1 MSVIIKIFNS
11 IDNKHEINIKI
22 IDDVSWFNIIKLDF
36 ENIKTFLLLLK
47 QVIEFLNLKN
57 VKFVKQYIYQEDLDY
72 FKNSDCCELNDNQYI
87 ITTKL
92 IYFVEELTNVL
103 GIQKI

>member
-1 MSVIIKIFNS
+1 MSIIIKIFNS

-47 QVIEFLNLKN
+47 QVIEYLNLKN
-57 VKFVKQYIYQEDLDY
+57 IQFIKQYIYQEDLYY
-72 FKNSDCCELNDNQYI
+72 FKNSDCSELNDNQYV